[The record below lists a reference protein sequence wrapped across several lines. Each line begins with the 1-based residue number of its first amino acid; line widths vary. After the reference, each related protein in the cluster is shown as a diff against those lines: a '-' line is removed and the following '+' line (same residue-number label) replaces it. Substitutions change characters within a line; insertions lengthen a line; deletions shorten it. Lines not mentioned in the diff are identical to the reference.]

1 MLMDRKREVKFTSIL
16 KNEIIIQEFIEEIC
30 DQYNINNTY
39 FGNII
44 VAVSEA
50 VENAIIHGNK
60 NNPQRYVT
68 VEFHSNQEGLSF
80 KIKDE
85 GNGFDYIKTPD
96 PIDSNYDKKGL
107 FLIKS
112 LSDSVVFSNNGSTIE
127 LIFNI
132 ASVNKT
138 VVSEREKH
146 LRRYEEKSKTKKTIF

>member
-30 DQYNINNTY
+30 DQFNINNTY

-44 VAVSEA
+44 VAVGEA

-60 NNPQRYVT
+60 NNPERNVT
-68 VEFHSNQEGLSF
+68 VEFHSDQKGLSF

-85 GNGFDYIKTPD
+85 GDGFDYNETSD

-112 LSDSVVFSNNGSTIE
+112 LCDNVAFSDNGRIIE

-132 ASVNKT
+132 ASVNET

-146 LRRYEEKSKTKKTIF
+146 LRTYEEKSKTKKTIF